1 MGWRGKS
8 SRQRGRRP
16 GLQVIR
22 ERVAGI
28 DLGSKEHWVC
38 CPRGETGEVEV
49 RRFGT
54 TTPELECLADWLEA
68 EQIESVAME
77 STGVYWI
84 PLYELLESRGF
95 EVVLVNARQLKNVP
109 GRKTDLADCQWI
121 QLLHSCGLLRG
132 SFRPA
137 EAICQLR
144 ALERERAALVAL
156 AAQAVQMMQKAL
168 DQMNVQVHRAVTDLT
183 GQTGMAIVR
192 AMVGGERDA
201 FRLAAFR
208 DRRCRKSKA
217 EMAEYLTG
225 NWRHEHLFN
234 LAKALA
240 LYDFVQGQ
248 LAEYDEEIGRVLS
261 RLEAGQR
268 AEQEPGPH
276 PHPTKQRA
284 LNKRGEQQRRTT
296 LWRVSG
302 VDLTRIDGI
311 AAPAAQVVV
320 SEIGLDLS
328 AFPTEKHFVSW
339 LRLAPKTAY
348 SAGKPLRK
356 RRKGTGSTRVANVLR
371 MAALSLKHSA
381 SALGAYFRHIARRK
395 GSGTAVFATARKLAQ
410 YLYRMLRFG
419 QDYVDEGAEAY
430 EARYRLKR
438 LQSLTTTA
446 KHMGYRLAPLEAQ
459 G

>member
-1 MGWRGKS
+1 M
-8 SRQRGRRP
+8 
-16 GLQVIR
+16 
-22 ERVAGI
+22 
-28 DLGSKEHWVC
+28 
-38 CPRGETGEVEV
+38 
-49 RRFGT
+49 
-54 TTPELECLADWLEA
+54 
-68 EQIESVAME
+68 
-77 STGVYWI
+77 
-84 PLYELLESRGF
+84 
-95 EVVLVNARQLKNVP
+95 
-109 GRKTDLADCQWI
+109 
-121 QLLHSCGLLRG
+121 
-132 SFRPA
+132 
-137 EAICQLR
+137 
-144 ALERERAALVAL
+144 
-156 AAQAVQMMQKAL
+156 
-168 DQMNVQVHRAVTDLT
+168 
-183 GQTGMAIVR
+183 
-192 AMVGGERDA
+192 
-201 FRLAAFR
+201 
-208 DRRCRKSKA
+208 
-217 EMAEYLTG
+217 
-225 NWRHEHLFN
+225 
-234 LAKALA
+234 
-240 LYDFVQGQ
+240 QGQ